1 MMKNK
6 SERDNDMKLYKA
18 TYEFKNANA
27 TKAESSEYI
36 LAPDFQSA
44 LKLAETVKG
53 EAEVIKVEII
63 KDSVI
68 TEK

>member
-1 MMKNK
+1 MEPEGIVDFQ
-6 SERDNDMKLYKA
+6 S
-18 TYEFKNANA
+18 ANSVNGIHDP
-27 TKAESSEYI
+27 KAESSEYI

>member
-6 SERDNDMKLYKA
+6 SERDNGMKLYKA
-18 TYEFKNANA
+18 EYEFRSANA
-27 TKAESSEYI
+27 TRTESSEYI

-53 EAEVIKVEII
+53 EAEVIKVEMI

>member
-1 MMKNK
+1 
-6 SERDNDMKLYKA
+6 MKLYKA
-18 TYEFKNANA
+18 TYEFRSANT
-27 TKAESSEYI
+27 TKTESSEYI

-53 EAEVIKVEII
+53 EAEVIKVEMI
-63 KDSVI
+63 KESVI